1 MDENRLKR
9 ELSFLGVG
17 VVVGI
22 AWISFWGFTPEHG
35 LSALGLAFI
44 VAAALYDAVW
54 GIVPNP
60 LTLTGV
66 ATVLLVSFLMPTLS
80 GLEALWGALV
90 GGGLLF
96 GVGVGLSWVLKKE
109 ALGGGDVKLMALIG
123 AVVGWQSV
131 FSVLFLSAALA
142 LIWVA
147 FVFLLR
153 GGPLQRAVH
162 FGPWLGV
169 ATILAVVLK

>member
-9 ELSFLGVG
+9 ELSFLGIG
-17 VVVGI
+17 VAVGI

-35 LSALGLAFI
+35 LSALGLTA
-44 VAAALYDAVW
+44 
-54 GIVPNP
+54 
-60 LTLTGV
+60 
-66 ATVLLVSFLMPTLS
+66 SFLMPTLN

-96 GVGVGLSWVLKKE
+96 GVGVGLSWVLQKE

-142 LIWVA
+142 LIWIVI
-147 FVFLLR
+147 VFLLR